1 MKTEIRK
8 PNTKTP
14 KLRRKTVGQKVWPR
28 GLPRLPAP
36 RTRGSP
42 ALPENKRNGRAR
54 KLRAD
59 ARWRQFTQAEQ
70 DHIREIFEQ
79 DGQEAAAAYCRKIH
93 KYWSGSSI
101 SRFFHGERAG
111 GSSPDVTRHT
121 KLRLDSGW
129 WQFTDQEQDKIRK
142 IFERDG
148 QMKAAEY
155 CRNIGKPWSHT
166 AISRVFAKERA
177 ARRAEDVEM
186 RQRLARLKKITAAYA
201 RAGMGITEATAFHL
215 VAKLRDAVESPAAN
229 PKTPKGRAIITKA
242 APYLIALRALE
253 LRREFKRKEVGLAE
267 RRVAVLEKK
276 LGEALPKNA
285 EPKTDKHVIEPSDE
299 LTEALG
305 RAMFGDEW
313 DDAPPNSDGDQ
324 DDQSDPIKP
333 NQTSS
338 QKSGAQGGVEP
349 NDTVNTETETGTGD
363 TPKQT

>member
-111 GSSPDVTRHT
+111 DSSPDVTRHT

-129 WQFTDQEQDKIRK
+129 WQFTEREQDKLRK

-148 QMKAAEY
+148 QMAAEKY

-166 AISRVFAKERA
+166 AISRCFGQRTRSQTGRERRDA
-177 ARRAEDVEM
+177 PAPRAVEDAHCGL
-186 RQRLARLKKITAAYA
+186 RQRRDGHHRGHRAQPVRRNCAMRSKVPRLT
-201 RAGMGITEATAFHL
+201 R
-215 VAKLRDAVESPAAN
+215 
-229 PKTPKGRAIITKA
+229 
-242 APYLIALRALE
+242 
-253 LRREFKRKEVGLAE
+253 
-267 RRVAVLEKK
+267 
-276 LGEALPKNA
+276 
-285 EPKTDKHVIEPSDE
+285 
-299 LTEALG
+299 
-305 RAMFGDEW
+305 
-313 DDAPPNSDGDQ
+313 
-324 DDQSDPIKP
+324 
-333 NQTSS
+333 
-338 QKSGAQGGVEP
+338 
-349 NDTVNTETETGTGD
+349 
-363 TPKQT
+363 